1 MSKALPVGSADA
13 VLPEHLD
20 VAIIGGGIMGLSTA
34 YHLTHTKGLGK
45 FRKDGKDG
53 KGPRVAVIERSYL
66 VSGASGR
73 NGGGVR
79 MQWADEGNV
88 ALMMESIDMCRGLA
102 QELGINLWF
111 RQGGYLFLA
120 RTEEAERRLT
130 RNVEL
135 HKRVGAPTRLLTA
148 SEARELAPV
157 LDTTGV
163 RLATHNP
170 EDGVVFPWPFVWGF
184 AAQALHRGVVVRT
197 HTKVERIEPGAK
209 FALTLSTG
217 ERITADT
224 VVNATG
230 AWSPWINTSLGI
242 DLPNRPH
249 RHEILS
255 SEPLKPFLDPLVVDL
270 ATGLYCSQST
280 RGELVT
286 GMSVP
291 EEDGPPDEH
300 GLPPIRMGS
309 SRKFLSHLGH
319 ALVQIM
325 PIAAS
330 MKVLRQWAGPYDVSP
345 DGDAIVGPSPGL
357 PRFIQACGF
366 TGHGFMMAPA
376 VGRLLARFIADGTQ
390 HSMLQRWD
398 PSRFAEG
405 RSGGGE
411 DMFIG

>member
-1 MSKALPVGSADA
+1 MSRALPMGRRDA
-13 VLPEHLD
+13 PLPEHLD

-34 YHLTHTKGLGK
+34 YQLTKTKGLGK
-45 FRKDGKDG
+45 FGGSKAPK
-53 KGPRVAVIERSYL
+53 VAVIERSYL

-79 MQWADEGNV
+79 MQWADSGNV
-88 ALMMESIDMCRGLA
+88 ELMMESIDMCRGLA

-120 RTEEAERRLT
+120 RTEDAERRLV

-135 HKRVGAPTRLLTA
+135 HKHVGAPTRLLTA

-157 LDTTGV
+157 LNVDGI

-170 EDGVVFPWPFVWGF
+170 EDGVVFPWPFVWGY
-184 AAQALHRGVVVRT
+184 AAQAIKHGVTVRT
-197 HTKVERIEPGAK
+197 HTGVDVIEPNGQG
-209 FALTLSTG
+209 FVLTLSTG
-217 ERITADT
+217 ETLTADT

-230 AWSPWINTSLGI
+230 AWSPWINRLVDVS
-242 DLPNRPH
+242 LPNRPH

-270 ATGLYCSQST
+270 ASGLYFSQST

-286 GMSVP
+286 GMTVSEP
-291 EEDGPPDEH
+291 EGPLDEH
-300 GLPPIRMGS
+300 GLPPVQMTS
-309 SRKFLSHLGH
+309 SRRFLEHIGE

-325 PIAAS
+325 PVSAG
-330 MKVLRQWAGPYDVSP
+330 MKILRQWAGPYDVSP
-345 DGDAIVGPSPGL
+345 DGDAIAGPSPGL

-376 VGRLLARFIADGTQ
+376 VGRILARFIADGAR
-390 HSMLQRWD
+390 HPMLKRWD
-398 PSRFAEG
+398 PSRFQRGEV
-405 RSGGGE
+405 RSTE
-411 DMFIG
+411 DMIIG